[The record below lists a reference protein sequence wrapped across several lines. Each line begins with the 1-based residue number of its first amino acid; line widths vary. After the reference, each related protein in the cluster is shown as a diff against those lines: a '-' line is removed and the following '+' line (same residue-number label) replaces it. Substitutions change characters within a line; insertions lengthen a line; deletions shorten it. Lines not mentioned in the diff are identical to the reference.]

1 MEKDVVFHPLSEF
14 QKQPNDENYLQQNLG
29 KDENCLFS

>member
-1 MEKDVVFHPLSEF
+1 MEKYLGLHPFSEF
-14 QKQPNDENYLQQNLG
+14 QKQANDENYLQQNLG

>member
-1 MEKDVVFHPLSEF
+1 MEKISRKHPSLEF
-14 QKQPNDENYLQQNLG
+14 QKQPNDEKYLQQNLG